1 MTCVDSSFYCKN
13 QTVSPLW
20 PWLPSPKHHFKR
32 GEKQVHFWFLNTCEQ
47 FNTNT
52 YQDLENTSHYSWAD
66 NHSVPHLFR
75 MASLWD
81 IHAYEGDASLKPR
94 CVRLKD
100 CEPST
105 GAEGLQCSAQAS
117 HSRPLR
123 RQRPWLCSAFS
134 SPGRAAA
141 PSTPSFH
148 RAPEFPFPC
157 KTDCNPSAAQPDPV
171 ALVWNSSP
179 HSTSTAISPASWNGP
194 RSKNSIREWEGQKRE
209 PRAVGQVLVPLTGD

>member
-52 YQDLENTSHYSWAD
+52 YQDLENTSRYSWAD
-66 NHSVPHLFR
+66 NHSVPCLFR

-81 IHAYEGDASLKPR
+81 IHAHKGDGRRETGASVCEAEGPWAKHRGRGTPVLCTSLTLTTTVRAATLTALRLLKPWQGSSTFNTILPGSTR
-94 CVRLKD
+94 VPLPLQNWLRPKRLSVKLK
-100 CEPST
+100 PT
-105 GAEGLQCSAQAS
+105 LHKHS
-117 HSRPLR
+117 HF
-123 RQRPWLCSAFS
+123 FS
-134 SPGRAAA
+134 FR
-141 PSTPSFH
+141 
-148 RAPEFPFPC
+148 
-157 KTDCNPSAAQPDPV
+157 
-171 ALVWNSSP
+171 
-179 HSTSTAISPASWNGP
+179 NGP

-209 PRAVGQVLVPLTGD
+209 PRAVGQVPVPLTGD